1 MIADIVMHE
10 LNEHLDREDREQQ
23 RNDAIDRELE
33 WLRSEYPHATVGHM
47 PVDCP
52 TCGQRNVAGDHEFF
66 VLRFVDSEIYCDACW
81 DKEML
86 ETAIEKADVDA

>member
-1 MIADIVMHE
+1 MNTDIVMHE
-10 LNEHLDREDREQQ
+10 LNQYLDREDREQQ
-23 RNDAIDRELE
+23 RDEAIDRELE

-47 PVDCP
+47 PIDCP
-52 TCGQRNVAGDHEFF
+52 NCGQRNIAGDNEFF

-86 ETAIEKADVDA
+86 EAAIEKVDDDA